1 MLRNYSFVASSAW
14 IRYIVLA
21 LVAAT
26 LCAFLAMWQ
35 NDRRQQRDAEI
46 ATIESNYNAS
56 PVDFAEEVEG
66 TSSELRHEDEWTKV
80 EVRGRYEPQLTV
92 LARNRTVNNQPGF
105 YVIVPFT
112 TSSGSQVLVNRG
124 WVPAPS
130 TGTASPDQVPQ
141 PPSGETTVT
150 GWLRPTEDGSKD
162 NNPDGI
168 IRAIDTDRVPG
179 LSDPYERVFVQM
191 GAEDPAGDEGLSP
204 LPAPSL
210 DPGSHLSYT
219 FQWITFGVMILIAIV
234 FTIVREKK
242 TRESS
247 QDKPTTYVVVDKD
260 ALKHGSVS
268 GTRYGTS
275 LHRTRDS
282 ATRRAR
288 RPVRDEEAED
298 AELNQQGLQ

>member
-46 ATIESNYNAS
+46 ATIEANYNAA
-56 PVDFAEEVEG
+56 PVALSEVVAD
-66 TSSELRHEDEWTKV
+66 TSAGLAAKDEWTKV
-80 EVRGRYEPQLTV
+80 EVRGKYEPELTV

-112 TSSGSQVLVNRG
+112 TVAGDQILVNRG

-130 TGTASPDQVPQ
+130 TGSASPDGVPK
-141 PPSGETTVT
+141 PPAREATVT

-162 NNPDGI
+162 DNPDRI
-168 IRAIDTDRVPG
+168 IRAIDTERVPG
-179 LSDPYERVFVQM
+179 LTSPYKNAFVQA
-191 GAEDPAGDEGLSP
+191 GAEDPAGDAGLSP
-204 LPAPSL
+204 LPPPSL

-219 FQWITFGVMILIAIV
+219 FQWIAFGIMILIAIV

-247 QDKPTTYVVVDKD
+247 PDAPTTYVVVDKE
-260 ALKHGSVS
+260 ALKHGSKS
-268 GTRYGTS
+268 GSRYGTS

-282 ATRRAR
+282 ATHRAR
-288 RPVRDEEAED
+288 RPVKDEDAED
-298 AELNQQGLQ
+298 AELNQQGL